1 MYVAALVLDAAAAVG
16 NSPVQMPPYVAAPR
30 GDNADQLRLTPNGP
44 TSQPAQSGKLKAIS
58 FSPGSDAA

>member
-30 GDNADQLRLTPNGP
+30 GDNTDQLRLMCP
-44 TSQPAQSGKLKAIS
+44 TAPPHDPAQKEKLKAIS
-58 FSPGSDAA
+58 S